1 MLTMTC
7 FNINFI
13 KVLIVIKTVLGEK
26 KKKQYMVSE
35 VKVKTPFPELKDEH
49 LKKNKEIRTKLF

>member
-13 KVLIVIKTVLGEK
+13 KVLIVIKTVLGK

-49 LKKNKEIRTKLF
+49 LKKKNKEIRTKLF